1 MTAHMTGGIV
11 LVLWITG
18 AASAAAPLPPAL
30 AQEAA
35 PSEAAP
41 VANPT
46 PSPTPVSRV
55 TRQLQ
60 NRQLQLPSYA
70 RYGVDA
76 FADAPDIPAFSEEVE
91 VFGRAMDKEALTAK
105 MRWWMNDFEPMNG
118 RSGGS
123 RFQAPT
129 LADMRDHRPSPPQ
142 ALNFQPLLGWLLG
155 KIKNLKD
162 DDDKR

>member
-1 MTAHMTGGIV
+1 MKASVAGG
-11 LVLWITG
+11 LLLLLWITG
-18 AASAAAPLPPAL
+18 AASAAVPEPPGAPAETP
-30 AQEAA
+30 
-35 PSEAAP
+35 PSEAVP
-41 VANPT
+41 STSPT

-60 NRQLQLPSYA
+60 NRHLQLPSYA

-91 VFGRAMDKEALTAK
+91 VFGRATDTEALTAK
-105 MRWWMNDFEPMNG
+105 MRWWMSDFEPMNG

-123 RFQAPT
+123 SFQAPT
-129 LADMRDHRPSPPQ
+129 LADMRDHRPSPAQ
-142 ALNFQPLLGWLLG
+142 ALNFQPLLGWLIG
-155 KIKNLKD
+155 KIKPSKN